1 MQNTIAQ
8 RIYDFVKQYPP
19 FNFMRKDDLLDICT
33 RASVHYL
40 EKDQVVFSRDE
51 NYKNI
56 FFITQQGAIRLMR
69 LKKEEERIV
78 DICDEGDIFGLQVTD
93 DEQYGISAIA
103 NEESIIYG
111 LPMGE
116 FIAFAK
122 SNKAISN
129 YLIASFAS
137 NIKDPYSLEHGGQ
150 LFTQYKERGSEEIYG
165 MQSARFTKKVVQCGP
180 ETSIRTSA
188 QLMLSQKVGC
198 LIIVDNEK
206 PIGIVTNR
214 ELRNMIARDEV
225 LPSDAISKILV
236 SPVVCHIPTISVSEA
251 QLILL
256 REDINYLL
264 LTEDGTPSSRI
275 KGILGKHD
283 IVVTLANNPVEILKE
298 IKRAPKTK
306 DLRLA
311 WNKSFGLLNRYLDQ
325 NVPLSYILKIF
336 SELRDAVMRRAME
349 LSLQKMETKPPVAF
363 SWLALGSQGRKEQLL
378 YTDQDNA
385 LLFDNV
391 PAAQLEETRTY
402 FLKLANG
409 MNKRLHKIGYDYC
422 PADMMASNPLYCL
435 SLSEWHA
442 QFSKWIQQPSRES
455 MLLSSIFFDYSY
467 VYGDTQIV
475 TQLTDVIFEKLS
487 AAPLFF
493 RFMAKDALKNPPP
506 VSFFRQFL
514 VESNGEHK
522 DTFDIKNRAMGPLIS
537 AARVLCLFHHIRN
550 TPNTAQRFEK
560 LAILEPENK
569 ELYESCAYAFKALL
583 KFRVRQGISQS
594 DGGRFINL
602 ETLTKADR
610 LKLKRCFKPL
620 RDIQEILRVRF
631 QTQLLT

>member
-8 RIYDFVKQYPP
+8 RIYDFIKQYPP
-19 FNFMRKDDLLDICT
+19 FNFMKKDELQDICT
-33 RASVHYL
+33 RATVHYL
-40 EKDQVVFSRDE
+40 EKDQLIFSRDE
-51 NYKNI
+51 GYKDC

-69 LKKEEERIV
+69 LKKGEERIV

-93 DEQYGISAIA
+93 DEQYAISAIA

-116 FIAFAK
+116 FLAFAK
-122 SNKAISN
+122 ANKAISN

-137 NIKDPYSLEHGGQ
+137 NIKDPYSLEHSGH
-150 LFTQYKERGSEEIYG
+150 LFTQYKERGGEEIYG
-165 MQSARFTKKVVQCGP
+165 MQPARFTKNVVQCTP
-180 ETSIRTSA
+180 ETTIRSCA
-188 QLMLSQKVGC
+188 QMMLSHHVGC
-198 LIIVDNEK
+198 LIIVKEDK

-214 ELRNMIARDEV
+214 ELRNMIAQDE
-225 LPSDAISKILV
+225 AISTDPITKIMV
-236 SPVVCHIPTISVSEA
+236 SPVICNTPTISVSEA

-264 LTEDGTPSSRI
+264 LTEDGTPSSMI

-283 IVVTLANNPVEILKE
+283 IVVSLANNPVELLKE
-298 IKRAPKTK
+298 INRAPKTK

-311 WNKSFGLLNRYLDQ
+311 WNKSFSLLKRYLDQ

-349 LSLQKMETKPPVAF
+349 LSLQKMETAPPVAF
-363 SWLALGSQGRKEQLL
+363 AWLALGSQGRKEQLL

-385 LLFDNV
+385 LLFDDV
-391 PAAQLEETRTY
+391 PAAQLEETRSY
-402 FLKLANG
+402 FLKLANR
-409 MNKRLHKIGYDYC
+409 MNKRMHKLGYDYC
-422 PADMMASNPLYCL
+422 PADMMASNPLHCL
-435 SLSEWHA
+435 SLSEWET
-442 QFSKWIQQPSRES
+442 QFSKWIQLPSRES
-455 MLLSSIFFDYSY
+455 MLLSGIFFDYSY
-467 VYGDTQIV
+467 VFGDTQIV
-475 TQLTDVIFEKLS
+475 TKLTDAIFEKLS
-487 AAPLFF
+487 VAPLFF

-522 DTFDIKNRAMGPLIS
+522 DTFDIKNRAMGPLIG
-537 AARVLCLFHHIRN
+537 AARVLSLYHHLRN
-550 TPNTAQRFEK
+550 THNTAERFEK
-560 LAILEPENK
+560 LAVLEPENK

-583 KFRVRQGISQS
+583 KFRVKQGILHS

-620 RDIQEILRVRF
+620 RDVQEILRVRF
-631 QTQLLT
+631 QTHLLT